1 LQGGGAAGVC
11 VQGQAWAGVVVADR
25 IALDITAAVPGLR
38 PAEWAGVWHTP
49 CLDEGGLVVLDTSQ
63 LVGTPGLEF
72 WAWLGG
78 APTPEEAARR
88 MRLLL
93 DSPVLSTLA
102 LKRLHEAIMNEQIP
116 VTTAEQETNY
126 QRITRIT
133 REAALQEGRTAL
145 LELVSR
151 YAPERLAELQQ
162 VDDMNTLREALDQAI
177 QQRLAGA
184 RQG

>member
-1 LQGGGAAGVC
+1 
-11 VQGQAWAGVVVADR
+11 
-25 IALDITAAVPGLR
+25 
-38 PAEWAGVWHTP
+38 
-49 CLDEGGLVVLDTSQ
+49 
-63 LVGTPGLEF
+63 
-72 WAWLGG
+72 
-78 APTPEEAARR
+78 

-162 VDDMNTLREALDQAI
+162 VDDMNVLREALDQAI
-177 QQRLAGA
+177 QQRLAGV

>member
-1 LQGGGAAGVC
+1 
-11 VQGQAWAGVVVADR
+11 
-25 IALDITAAVPGLR
+25 
-38 PAEWAGVWHTP
+38 
-49 CLDEGGLVVLDTSQ
+49 
-63 LVGTPGLEF
+63 
-72 WAWLGG
+72 
-78 APTPEEAARR
+78 

-102 LKRLHEAIMNEQIP
+102 LKRLHEAIMNEQLP

-133 REAALQEGRTAL
+133 REAALQEGGIAAL

-162 VDDMNTLREALDQAI
+162 VDDMNTLREALDHAI
-177 QQRLAGA
+177 QQRLAGV

>member
-1 LQGGGAAGVC
+1 
-11 VQGQAWAGVVVADR
+11 
-25 IALDITAAVPGLR
+25 
-38 PAEWAGVWHTP
+38 
-49 CLDEGGLVVLDTSQ
+49 
-63 LVGTPGLEF
+63 
-72 WAWLGG
+72 
-78 APTPEEAARR
+78 

-102 LKRLHEAIMNEQIP
+102 LKRLHEAIMNEQLP

-162 VDDMNTLREALDQAI
+162 VDDMNVLREALDQAI

>member
-1 LQGGGAAGVC
+1 
-11 VQGQAWAGVVVADR
+11 
-25 IALDITAAVPGLR
+25 
-38 PAEWAGVWHTP
+38 
-49 CLDEGGLVVLDTSQ
+49 
-63 LVGTPGLEF
+63 
-72 WAWLGG
+72 
-78 APTPEEAARR
+78 

-102 LKRLHEAIMNEQIP
+102 LKRLHEAIMNEQLP

-133 REAALQEGRTAL
+133 REAALQEGRAAL

-162 VDDMNTLREALDQAI
+162 VDDMNVLREALDHAI
-177 QQRLAGA
+177 QQRLAGV

>member
-1 LQGGGAAGVC
+1 
-11 VQGQAWAGVVVADR
+11 
-25 IALDITAAVPGLR
+25 
-38 PAEWAGVWHTP
+38 
-49 CLDEGGLVVLDTSQ
+49 
-63 LVGTPGLEF
+63 
-72 WAWLGG
+72 
-78 APTPEEAARR
+78 

-93 DSPVLSTLA
+93 DSPVLSKLA
-102 LKRLHEAIMNEQIP
+102 MKRLHEAIMNEQLP
-116 VTTAEQETNY
+116 VITAEQETNY

-133 REAALQEGRTAL
+133 REAALLEGRQEAHTVL

-162 VDDMNTLREALDQAI
+162 VDDMNVLREALDQAI

>member
-1 LQGGGAAGVC
+1 
-11 VQGQAWAGVVVADR
+11 
-25 IALDITAAVPGLR
+25 
-38 PAEWAGVWHTP
+38 
-49 CLDEGGLVVLDTSQ
+49 
-63 LVGTPGLEF
+63 
-72 WAWLGG
+72 
-78 APTPEEAARR
+78 

-133 REAALQEGRTAL
+133 REAALLEGRQEGRHEGRQEARASL

-177 QQRLAGA
+177 QQRLAGV

>member
-1 LQGGGAAGVC
+1 
-11 VQGQAWAGVVVADR
+11 
-25 IALDITAAVPGLR
+25 
-38 PAEWAGVWHTP
+38 
-49 CLDEGGLVVLDTSQ
+49 
-63 LVGTPGLEF
+63 
-72 WAWLGG
+72 
-78 APTPEEAARR
+78 

-102 LKRLHEAIMNEQIP
+102 LKRLHEVIMNERIP

-133 REAALQEGRTAL
+133 REAALLEVRQEVCAIL

-162 VDDMNTLREALDQAI
+162 VDDMHVLREALDQAI
-177 QQRLAGA
+177 QQRLAGVH
-184 RQG
+184 QG

>member
-1 LQGGGAAGVC
+1 
-11 VQGQAWAGVVVADR
+11 
-25 IALDITAAVPGLR
+25 
-38 PAEWAGVWHTP
+38 
-49 CLDEGGLVVLDTSQ
+49 
-63 LVGTPGLEF
+63 
-72 WAWLGG
+72 
-78 APTPEEAARR
+78 

-93 DSPVLSTLA
+93 DSPILSTLA

-133 REAALQEGRTAL
+133 REAALLEVRQEVCAIL

-162 VDDMNTLREALDQAI
+162 VDDMNVLREALDQAI